1 MTVTPTYA
9 PRRPARPTSAL
20 VVPAAVG
27 VCGGVATG
35 VAVTV
40 DLRIGILLALAAVAV
55 PVALIDVPLAA
66 AIWVALGLVA
76 GLPAFGLA
84 TTGAGL
90 LLLVA
95 WLVWLPA
102 ERARVAAAIRL
113 HRQLLVCVALL
124 LGWLTL
130 SLAWARDPEVAA
142 LELGRWCMAAA
153 ALLVLV
159 TSARTERDVRLIIG
173 ALIAGTLLSVLIG
186 VAGGSL
192 GAPDTSVETATSTEG
207 RLQGGADDPNFLA
220 AYIVPVVVLAAV
232 LRPRLAGLARPLIS
246 VSAAVLVAGLFATQS
261 RGGMLAAVAA
271 VLAALVLLPGR
282 RLVVGACA
290 VVLALGAV
298 AYFVAEPSA
307 LERLTTAAADR
318 GNGREDL
325 WRVAGRMTA
334 DHPVAGVGLD
344 NFRVR
349 SAEYVREPGTLR
361 FVDLI
366 VDKPHEVHNTYL
378 QLLAENGVIG
388 LTLFIAVV
396 GAAMASALRA
406 ARRFEAVGALTL
418 AGLARG
424 VLVADIAFLAAAVF
438 LSAGSRPTLWVLLAI
453 GPLLLALA
461 PRG

>member
-1 MTVTPTYA
+1 
-9 PRRPARPTSAL
+9 
-20 VVPAAVG
+20 
-27 VCGGVATG
+27 
-35 VAVTV
+35 
-40 DLRIGILLALAAVAV
+40 
-55 PVALIDVPLAA
+55 
-66 AIWVALGLVA
+66 
-76 GLPAFGLA
+76 
-84 TTGAGL
+84 
-90 LLLVA
+90 
-95 WLVWLPA
+95 
-102 ERARVAAAIRL
+102 
-113 HRQLLVCVALL
+113 
-124 LGWLTL
+124 
-130 SLAWARDPEVAA
+130 
-142 LELGRWCMAAA
+142 
-153 ALLVLV
+153 
-159 TSARTERDVRLIIG
+159 
-173 ALIAGTLLSVLIG
+173 
-186 VAGGSL
+186 
-192 GAPDTSVETATSTEG
+192 
-207 RLQGGADDPNFLA
+207 
-220 AYIVPVVVLAAV
+220 
-232 LRPRLAGLARPLIS
+232 